1 VALRRSIGRTVG
13 LVLFAAGV
21 AYTIGL
27 GPTRGEDAL
36 FLYLSLEHSFR
47 RANP

>member
-1 VALRRSIGRTVG
+1 VTSWAFDAGSVQ
-13 LVLFAAGV
+13 VVPGV